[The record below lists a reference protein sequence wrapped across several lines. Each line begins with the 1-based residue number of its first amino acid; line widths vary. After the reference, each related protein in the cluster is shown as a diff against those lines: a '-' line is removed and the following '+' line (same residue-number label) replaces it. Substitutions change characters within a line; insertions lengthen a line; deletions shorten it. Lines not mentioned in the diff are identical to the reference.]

1 MFVRPEYQEIKKR
14 LEEPRLFL
22 QVISGPRQVGKSTL
36 IEQVLSNISLPYN
49 SYSADAE
56 LNVSQAWISNV
67 WDAARNEMDYRKEQ
81 EHILVIDEIQKI
93 SNWSE
98 TVKKEWDRD
107 SRERRNLKVL
117 ILGSSRLLLQKG
129 LTESLAGR
137 FELIRMGHWTF
148 TEMKEAFGWSL
159 DQYIYYGG
167 YPGTAPLISDEARWK
182 RYVKDS
188 LVDAAL
194 TNDVLATTN
203 IYKPA
208 LLKRLFELGCSYS
221 GELLSLTKMM
231 GQLQDKGNV
240 TTLAN
245 YIQVLDE
252 CHLLA
257 GLQKYSGDNARRYAS
272 VPKYQVYN
280 NALMNVYAT
289 SSFEEQRLD
298 LEKWGRLVESA
309 VGAHLVNHADKL
321 DYKVY
326 YWRDKNDEVDFIVE
340 RRHKVWAI
348 EVKSG
353 KRSMN
358 KGLGLFR
365 EAFQPYRAFVV
376 GTGGISV
383 EDFLSADLDKF
394 FVVNE

>member
-117 ILGSSRLLLQKG
+117 LLGSSRLLLQKG

-245 YIQVLDE
+245 DIQVLDE

-309 VGAHLVNHADKL
+309 VGAHLVNNADKL

-394 FVVNE
+394 FS

>member
-1 MFVRPEYQEIKKR
+1 MFVRAEYQEVKDR
-14 LEEPRLFL
+14 LEEPRMFI

-36 IEQVLSNISLPYN
+36 VEQILDKITLPYN

-56 LNVSQAWISNV
+56 LNVNQSWISNI
-67 WDAARNEMDYRKEQ
+67 WDAARNEMDYRRES
-81 EHILVIDEIQKI
+81 ERILVIDEIQKI
-93 SNWSE
+93 ANWSE
-98 TVKKEWDRD
+98 VVKKEWDRD
-107 SRERRNLKVL
+107 TREKRNLKVL
-117 ILGSSRLLLQKG
+117 LLGSSRLLLQQG

-137 FELIRMGHWTF
+137 FELIRMGHWSYR
-148 TEMKEAFGWSL
+148 EMKEAFGWTL

-167 YPGTAPLISDEARWK
+167 YPGTAPLVSNEVRWK

-188 LVDAAL
+188 LVEAAL
-194 TNDVLATTN
+194 SNDVLATTN

-298 LEKWGRLVESA
+298 LGKWGRLVESA
-309 VGAHLVNHADKL
+309 VGSHLLNYADKL

-326 YWRDKNDEVDFIVE
+326 YWREKNDEVDFIVE
-340 RRHKVWAI
+340 RNHKVWAI

-353 KRSMN
+353 KRGMN
-358 KGLGLFR
+358 KGLGMFR
-365 EAFQPYRAFVV
+365 EAFHPYRAFVV
-376 GTGGISV
+376 GTDGISI
-383 EDFLSADLDKF
+383 EDFLSADLDTF
-394 FVVNE
+394 FS

>member
-1 MFVRPEYQEIKKR
+1 MFVRAEYQEVKDR
-14 LEEPRLFL
+14 LEEPRMFI

-36 IEQVLSNISLPYN
+36 VEQVLDKITLPYD

-56 LNVSQAWISNV
+56 LNVNQSWISNV
-67 WDAARNEMDYRKEQ
+67 WDAARNEMDYRRET
-81 EHILVIDEIQKI
+81 ERILVIDEIQKI
-93 SNWSE
+93 DNWSE
-98 TVKKEWDRD
+98 VVKKEWDRD
-107 SRERRNLKVL
+107 TREKRNLKVL
-117 ILGSSRLLLQKG
+117 LLGSSRLLLQQG

-137 FELIRMGHWTF
+137 FELIRMGHWSYS
-148 TEMKEAFGWSL
+148 EMKEAFGWTL

-167 YPGTAPLISDEARWK
+167 YPGTAPLVSNEVRWK

-188 LVDAAL
+188 LVEAAL
-194 TNDVLATTN
+194 SNDVLATTN
-203 IYKPA
+203 VYKPV

-280 NALMNVYAT
+280 NALMNVYTT
-289 SSFEEQRLD
+289 SSFEEERLD
-298 LEKWGRLVESA
+298 LKKWGRLVESA
-309 VGAHLVNHADKL
+309 VGAHLLNYADRL

-326 YWRDKNDEVDFIVE
+326 YWREKNNEVDFIIE
-340 RRHKVWAI
+340 RNHKIWAI

-353 KRSMN
+353 KRGMN

-365 EAFQPYRAFVV
+365 EAFHPYRAFVV
-376 GTGGISV
+376 GTDGISV
-383 EDFLSADLDKF
+383 EDFLSADIDMF
-394 FVVNE
+394 FM

>member
-1 MFVRPEYQEIKKR
+1 MFVRAEYQEVKDR
-14 LEEPRLFL
+14 LEEPRMFI

-36 IEQVLSNISLPYN
+36 VEQILDKITLPYN

-56 LNVSQAWISNV
+56 LNVNQSWISNI
-67 WDAARNEMDYRKEQ
+67 WDAARNEMDFRQ
-81 EHILVIDEIQKI
+81 ETERILVIDEIHKI
-93 SNWSE
+93 ANWSE
-98 TVKKEWDRD
+98 VVKKEWDRD
-107 SRERRNLKVL
+107 TREKRNLKVL
-117 ILGSSRLLLQKG
+117 LLGSSRLLLQQG

-137 FELIRMGHWTF
+137 FELIRMGHWSF
-148 TEMKEAFGWSL
+148 REMKEAFGWTL

-167 YPGTAPLISDEARWK
+167 YPGTAPLVSNEVRWK

-188 LVDAAL
+188 LIEAAL
-194 TNDVLATTN
+194 SNDVLATTN

-298 LEKWGRLVESA
+298 LGKWGRLVESA
-309 VGAHLVNHADKL
+309 VGSHLLNHADKL

-326 YWRDKNDEVDFIVE
+326 YWREKNDEVDFIVE
-340 RRHKVWAI
+340 RNHKVWAI
-348 EVKSG
+348 EVKSS
-353 KRSMN
+353 KRGMN
-358 KGLGLFR
+358 KGLGMFR
-365 EAFQPYRAFVV
+365 EAFHPYRAFVV
-376 GTGGISV
+376 GTDGISV
-383 EDFLSADLDKF
+383 EDFLSADLDTF
-394 FVVNE
+394 FS

>member
-1 MFVRPEYQEIKKR
+1 MFVRAEYQEVKDR
-14 LEEPRLFL
+14 LEEPRMFI

-36 IEQVLSNISLPYN
+36 VEQILDKITLPYN

-56 LNVSQAWISNV
+56 LNVSQSWISNI
-67 WDAARNEMDYRKEQ
+67 WDAARNEMDFRQ
-81 EHILVIDEIQKI
+81 ETERILVIDEIHKI
-93 SNWSE
+93 ANWSE
-98 TVKKEWDRD
+98 VVKKEWDRD
-107 SRERRNLKVL
+107 TREKRNLKVL
-117 ILGSSRLLLQKG
+117 LLGSSRLLLQQG

-137 FELIRMGHWTF
+137 FELIRMGHWSF
-148 TEMKEAFGWSL
+148 REMKEAFGWTL

-167 YPGTAPLISDEARWK
+167 YPGTAPLVSNEVRWK

-188 LVDAAL
+188 LIEAAL
-194 TNDVLATTN
+194 SNDVLATTN

-298 LEKWGRLVESA
+298 LGKWGRLVESA
-309 VGAHLVNHADKL
+309 VGSHLLNYADKL

-326 YWRDKNDEVDFIVE
+326 YWREKNDEVDFIVE
-340 RRHKVWAI
+340 RNHKVWAI
-348 EVKSG
+348 EVKSS
-353 KRSMN
+353 KRGMN
-358 KGLGLFR
+358 KGLGMFR
-365 EAFQPYRAFVV
+365 EAFHPYRAFVV
-376 GTGGISV
+376 GTDGISV
-383 EDFLSADLDKF
+383 EDFLSADLDTF
-394 FVVNE
+394 FS

>member
-1 MFVRPEYQEIKKR
+1 MFVRAEYQEVKSR
-14 LEEPRLFL
+14 LEEPRMFI
-22 QVISGPRQVGKSTL
+22 QVIAGPRQVGKSTL
-36 IEQVLSNISLPYN
+36 VGQVLDKITLPYN

-56 LNVSQAWISNV
+56 LNVDQAWISNV
-67 WDAARNEMDYRKEQ
+67 WDAARNEMDFRHET
-81 EHILVIDEIQKI
+81 ERILVIDEIQKVE
-93 SNWSE
+93 NWSE
-98 TVKKEWDRD
+98 VVKKEWDRD
-107 SRERRNLKVL
+107 TREKRNLKIL
-117 ILGSSRLLLQKG
+117 LLGSSRLLLQRG

-137 FELIRMGHWTF
+137 FELIRMGHWSYR
-148 TEMKEAFGWSL
+148 EMKEAFGWSL

-167 YPGTAPLISDEARWK
+167 YPGTAPLVSNETRWK

-188 LVDAAL
+188 LVEAAL
-194 TNDVLATTN
+194 SNDVLAMTN
-203 IYKPA
+203 LYKPA

-245 YIQVLDE
+245 YIQILDE

-257 GLQKYSGDNARRYAS
+257 GLQKYSGDQARRYAS

-309 VGAHLVNHADKL
+309 VGAHLLNYADKL
-321 DYKVY
+321 DYKVF
-326 YWRDKNDEVDFIVE
+326 YWREKNNEVDFIVE
-340 RRHKVWAI
+340 RNHKVWAI

-353 KRSMN
+353 KRGMN

-376 GTGGISV
+376 GTDGVPV
-383 EDFLSADLDKF
+383 EEFLSADLDEF
-394 FVVNE
+394 FV

>member
-1 MFVRPEYQEIKKR
+1 MFVRAEYQEVKDR
-14 LEEPRLFL
+14 LEEPRMFI

-36 IEQVLSNISLPYN
+36 VEQVLDKITLPYD

-56 LNVSQAWISNV
+56 LNVNQSWISNV
-67 WDAARNEMDYRKEQ
+67 WDAARNEMDYRRET
-81 EHILVIDEIQKI
+81 ERILVIDEIQKI
-93 SNWSE
+93 DNWSE
-98 TVKKEWDRD
+98 VVKKEWDRD
-107 SRERRNLKVL
+107 TREKRNLKVL
-117 ILGSSRLLLQKG
+117 LLGSSRLLLQQG

-137 FELIRMGHWTF
+137 FELIRMGHWSYS
-148 TEMKEAFGWSL
+148 EMKEAFGWTL

-167 YPGTAPLISDEARWK
+167 YPGTAPLVSNEVRWK

-188 LVDAAL
+188 LVEAAL
-194 TNDVLATTN
+194 SNDVLATTN
-203 IYKPA
+203 VYKPV

-280 NALMNVYAT
+280 NALMNVYTT
-289 SSFEEQRLD
+289 SSFEEERLD
-298 LEKWGRLVESA
+298 LKKWGRLVESA
-309 VGAHLVNHADKL
+309 VGAHLINYADRL

-326 YWRDKNDEVDFIVE
+326 YWREKNNEVDFIIE
-340 RRHKVWAI
+340 RNHKIWAI

-353 KRSMN
+353 KRGMN

-365 EAFQPYRAFVV
+365 EAFHPYRAFVV
-376 GTGGISV
+376 GTDGISV
-383 EDFLSADLDKF
+383 EDFLSADIDTF
-394 FVVNE
+394 FM

>member
-1 MFVRPEYQEIKKR
+1 MFVRAEYQEVKDR
-14 LEEPRLFL
+14 LEEPRMFI

-36 IEQVLSNISLPYN
+36 VEQILDKITLPYN

-56 LNVSQAWISNV
+56 LNVNQSWISNI
-67 WDAARNEMDYRKEQ
+67 WDAARNEMDYRRES
-81 EHILVIDEIQKI
+81 ERILVIDEIHKI
-93 SNWSE
+93 ANWSE
-98 TVKKEWDRD
+98 VVKKEWDRD
-107 SRERRNLKVL
+107 TREKRNLKVL
-117 ILGSSRLLLQKG
+117 LLGSSRLLLQQG

-137 FELIRMGHWTF
+137 FELIRMGHWSF
-148 TEMKEAFGWSL
+148 REMKEAFGWTL

-167 YPGTAPLISDEARWK
+167 YPGTAPLVSNEIRWK

-188 LVDAAL
+188 LIEAAL
-194 TNDVLATTN
+194 SNDVLATTN

-309 VGAHLVNHADKL
+309 VGSHLLNYADKL

-326 YWRDKNDEVDFIVE
+326 YWREKNDEVDFIVE
-340 RRHKVWAI
+340 RNHKVWAI
-348 EVKSG
+348 EVKSS
-353 KRSMN
+353 KRGMN
-358 KGLGLFR
+358 KGLGMFR
-365 EAFQPYRAFVV
+365 EAFHPYRAFVV
-376 GTGGISV
+376 GTDGISV
-383 EDFLSADLDKF
+383 EDFLSADLDTF
-394 FVVNE
+394 FS

>member
-1 MFVRPEYQEIKKR
+1 MFVRAEYQEVKDR
-14 LEEPRLFL
+14 LEEPKMFI

-36 IEQVLSNISLPYN
+36 VEQILDKITLPYN

-56 LNVSQAWISNV
+56 LNVSQSWISNI
-67 WDAARNEMDYRKEQ
+67 WDAARNEMDYRRES
-81 EHILVIDEIQKI
+81 ERILVIDEIQKI
-93 SNWSE
+93 ANWSE
-98 TVKKEWDRD
+98 VVKKEWDRD
-107 SRERRNLKVL
+107 TREKRNLKVL
-117 ILGSSRLLLQKG
+117 LLGSSRLLLQQG

-137 FELIRMGHWTF
+137 FELIRMGHWSF
-148 TEMKEAFGWSL
+148 REMKEAFGWTL

-167 YPGTAPLISDEARWK
+167 YPGTAPLVSNEVRWK

-188 LVDAAL
+188 LIEAAL
-194 TNDVLATTN
+194 SNDVLATTN

-309 VGAHLVNHADKL
+309 VGSHLLNYADKL

-326 YWRDKNDEVDFIVE
+326 YWREKNDEVDFIVE
-340 RRHKVWAI
+340 RNHKVWAI
-348 EVKSG
+348 EVKSS
-353 KRSMN
+353 KRGMN
-358 KGLGLFR
+358 KGLGMFR
-365 EAFQPYRAFVV
+365 EAFHPYRAFVV
-376 GTGGISV
+376 GTDGISV
-383 EDFLSADLDKF
+383 EDFLSADLDTF
-394 FVVNE
+394 FS

>member
-1 MFVRPEYQEIKKR
+1 MFVRAEYQEVKNR
-14 LEEPRLFL
+14 LEEPRMFI
-22 QVISGPRQVGKSTL
+22 QVIAGPRQVGKSTL
-36 IEQVLSNISLPYN
+36 VGQVLEHITLPYN

-56 LNVSQAWISNV
+56 LNVDQSWISNV
-67 WDAARNEMDYRKEQ
+67 WDAARNEMDYRHES
-81 EHILVIDEIQKI
+81 EHILVIDEIQKVE
-93 SNWSE
+93 NWSE
-98 TVKKEWDRD
+98 VVKKEWDRD
-107 SRERRNLKVL
+107 TREKRNLKVL
-117 ILGSSRLLLQKG
+117 LLGSSRLLLQRG

-137 FELIRMGHWTF
+137 FELIRMGHWSYC
-148 TEMKEAFGWSL
+148 EMRDAFGWTL
-159 DQYIYYGG
+159 DQYVYYGG
-167 YPGTAPLISDEARWK
+167 YPGTAPLVSDEVRWK

-188 LVDAAL
+188 LVEAAL
-194 TNDVLATTN
+194 SNDVLAMTN
-203 IYKPA
+203 LYKPA

-257 GLQKYSGDNARRYAS
+257 GLQKYSGDQARRYAS

-280 NALMNVYAT
+280 NALMNVYGCST
-289 SSFEEQRLD
+289 FEEQRLD

-309 VGAHLVNHADKL
+309 VGAHLLNYADKL

-326 YWRDKNDEVDFIVE
+326 YWREKNNEVDFIVE
-340 RRHKVWAI
+340 RNHKVWAI

-353 KRSMN
+353 KRGMN

-365 EAFQPYRAFVV
+365 EAFHPYRAFVV
-376 GTGGISV
+376 GTDGISV

-394 FVVNE
+394 FV

>member
-1 MFVRPEYQEIKKR
+1 MFVRAEYQEVKER
-14 LEEPRLFL
+14 LEEPRMFI

-36 IEQVLSNISLPYN
+36 VEQVLANIALPYN

-56 LNVSQAWISNV
+56 LHAGQSWISDV
-67 WDAARNEMDYRKEQ
+67 WDMARNEMDYRKER
-81 EHILVIDEIQKI
+81 ERILVIDEIQKI
-93 SNWSE
+93 DNWSE
-98 TVKKEWDRD
+98 VVKKEWDRD
-107 SRERRNLKVL
+107 TREKRNLKVL
-117 ILGSSRLLLQKG
+117 LLGSSRLLIKQG

-137 FELIRMGHWTF
+137 FELIRMGHWSYS
-148 TEMKEAFGWSL
+148 EMRQAFGWTL

-167 YPGTAPLISDEARWK
+167 YPGTAPLVSNEVRWK

-188 LVDAAL
+188 LVEAAL
-194 TNDVLATTN
+194 SNDVLATTN

-309 VGAHLVNHADKL
+309 VGSHLLNYADKL

-326 YWRDKNDEVDFIVE
+326 YWREKNDEVDFIVE
-340 RRHKVWAI
+340 RNHKVWAI

-353 KRSMN
+353 KRGMN
-358 KGLGLFR
+358 RGLGLFR
-365 EAFQPYRAFVV
+365 EAFHPYRAFVV
-376 GTGGISV
+376 GTDGVSV
-383 EDFLSADLDKF
+383 EEFLSADLDAF
-394 FVVNE
+394 FS

>member
-1 MFVRPEYQEIKKR
+1 MFIRPEYQEVKSR
-14 LEEPRLFL
+14 LEEPRMFI

-36 IEQVLSNISLPYN
+36 IEQVLEQITVPYN

-56 LNVSQAWISNV
+56 LHADQAWISNV
-67 WDAARNEMDYRKEQ
+67 WDAARNEMDFHKEA
-81 EHILVIDEIQKI
+81 ERILVIDEIQKI
-93 SNWSE
+93 NNWSE
-98 TVKKEWDRD
+98 IVKKEWDRD
-107 SRERRNLKVL
+107 TREKRGLKVL
-117 ILGSSRLLLQKG
+117 LLGSSRLLIQQG

-137 FELIRMGHWTF
+137 FELIRMGHWSYN
-148 TEMKEAFGWSL
+148 EMKEAFGWTL

-167 YPGTAPLISDEARWK
+167 YPGTAPLVANESRWK

-188 LVDAAL
+188 LIEAAL
-194 TNDVLATTN
+194 SNDVLATTN

-208 LLKRLFELGCSYS
+208 LLKHLFELGCAYS

-245 YIQVLDE
+245 YLQVLDE

-257 GLQKYSGDNARRYAS
+257 GLQKFSGDTARRYAS

-289 SSFEEQRLD
+289 SSFKEQRLD

-309 VGAHLVNHADKL
+309 VGAHLMNYADKL

-326 YWRDKNDEVDFIVE
+326 YWREKNNEVDFIVE
-340 RRHKVWAI
+340 RNHKIWAI

-353 KRSMN
+353 KRGMN

-365 EAFQPYRAFVV
+365 EAFHPYRAFVV
-376 GTGGISV
+376 GTDGISV
-383 EDFLSADLDKF
+383 EDFLSADLDAF
-394 FVVNE
+394 FA

>member
-1 MFVRPEYQEIKKR
+1 MFVRAEYQEVKDR
-14 LEEPRLFL
+14 LEEPRMFI

-36 IEQVLSNISLPYN
+36 VEQVLDKITLPYD

-56 LNVSQAWISNV
+56 LNVNQSWISNV
-67 WDAARNEMDYRKEQ
+67 WDAARNEMDYRRET
-81 EHILVIDEIQKI
+81 ERILVIDEIQKI
-93 SNWSE
+93 DNWSE
-98 TVKKEWDRD
+98 VVKKEWDRD
-107 SRERRNLKVL
+107 TREKRNLKVL
-117 ILGSSRLLLQKG
+117 LLGSSRLLLQQG

-137 FELIRMGHWTF
+137 FELIRMGHWSYS
-148 TEMKEAFGWSL
+148 EMKEAFGWTL

-167 YPGTAPLISDEARWK
+167 YPGTAPLVSNEVRWK

-188 LVDAAL
+188 LVEAAL
-194 TNDVLATTN
+194 SNDVLATTN
-203 IYKPA
+203 VYKPV

-280 NALMNVYAT
+280 NALMNVYTT
-289 SSFEEQRLD
+289 SSFEEERLD
-298 LEKWGRLVESA
+298 LKKWGRLVESA
-309 VGAHLVNHADKL
+309 VGAHLLNYADRL

-326 YWRDKNDEVDFIVE
+326 YWREKNNEVDFIIE
-340 RRHKVWAI
+340 RNHKIWAI

-353 KRSMN
+353 KRGMN

-365 EAFQPYRAFVV
+365 EAFHPYRAFVV
-376 GTGGISV
+376 GTDGISV
-383 EDFLSADLDKF
+383 EDFLSADIDTF
-394 FVVNE
+394 FM

>member
-36 IEQVLSNISLPYN
+36 IEQVLANISLPYN

-117 ILGSSRLLLQKG
+117 LLGSSRLLLQKG

-231 GQLQDKGNV
+231 GQLQGKGNV

-245 YIQVLDE
+245 CIQVLDE

-298 LEKWGRLVESA
+298 IEKWGRLVESA
-309 VGAHLVNHADKL
+309 VGAHLVNNADKL

-394 FVVNE
+394 FS

>member
-1 MFVRPEYQEIKKR
+1 MFVRAEYQEVKDR
-14 LEEPRLFL
+14 LEEPRMFI

-36 IEQVLSNISLPYN
+36 VEQILDKITLPYN

-56 LNVSQAWISNV
+56 LNVSQSWISNI
-67 WDAARNEMDYRKEQ
+67 WDAARNEMDYRRES
-81 EHILVIDEIQKI
+81 ERILVIDEIQKI
-93 SNWSE
+93 ANWSE
-98 TVKKEWDRD
+98 VVKKEWDRD
-107 SRERRNLKVL
+107 TREKRNLKVL
-117 ILGSSRLLLQKG
+117 LLGSSRLLLQQG

-137 FELIRMGHWTF
+137 FELIRMGHWSYR
-148 TEMKEAFGWSL
+148 EMKEAFGWTL

-167 YPGTAPLISDEARWK
+167 YPGTAPLVSNEVRWK

-188 LVDAAL
+188 LIEAAL
-194 TNDVLATTN
+194 SNDVLATTN

-298 LEKWGRLVESA
+298 LGKWGRLVESA
-309 VGAHLVNHADKL
+309 VGSHLLNHADKL

-326 YWRDKNDEVDFIVE
+326 YWREKNDEVDFIVE
-340 RRHKVWAI
+340 RNHKVWAI

-353 KRSMN
+353 KRGMN
-358 KGLGLFR
+358 KGLGMFR
-365 EAFQPYRAFVV
+365 EAFHPYRAFVV
-376 GTGGISV
+376 GTDGISV
-383 EDFLSADLDKF
+383 EDFLSADLDTF
-394 FVVNE
+394 FS

>member
-1 MFVRPEYQEIKKR
+1 MFVRAEYQEVKDR
-14 LEEPRLFL
+14 LEEPKMFI

-36 IEQVLSNISLPYN
+36 VEQILDKITLPYN

-56 LNVSQAWISNV
+56 LNVNQSWISNI
-67 WDAARNEMDYRKEQ
+67 WDAARNEMDYRRES
-81 EHILVIDEIQKI
+81 ERILVIDEIQKI
-93 SNWSE
+93 ANWSE
-98 TVKKEWDRD
+98 VVKKEWDRD
-107 SRERRNLKVL
+107 TREKRNLKVL
-117 ILGSSRLLLQKG
+117 LLGSSRLLLQQG

-137 FELIRMGHWTF
+137 FELIRMGHWSF
-148 TEMKEAFGWSL
+148 REMKEAFGWTL

-167 YPGTAPLISDEARWK
+167 YPGTAPLVSNEVRWK

-188 LVDAAL
+188 LIEAAL
-194 TNDVLATTN
+194 SNDVLATTN

-309 VGAHLVNHADKL
+309 VGSHLLNYADKL

-326 YWRDKNDEVDFIVE
+326 YWREKNDEVDFIVE
-340 RRHKVWAI
+340 RNHKVWAI
-348 EVKSG
+348 EVKSS
-353 KRSMN
+353 KRGMN
-358 KGLGLFR
+358 KGLGMFR
-365 EAFQPYRAFVV
+365 EAFHPYRAFVV
-376 GTGGISV
+376 GTDGISV
-383 EDFLSADLDKF
+383 EDFLSADLDTF
-394 FVVNE
+394 FS

>member
-1 MFVRPEYQEIKKR
+1 MFVRAEYQEVKDR
-14 LEEPRLFL
+14 LEEPRMFI

-36 IEQVLSNISLPYN
+36 VEQILDKITLPYN

-56 LNVSQAWISNV
+56 LNVNQSWISNI
-67 WDAARNEMDYRKEQ
+67 WDAARNEMDYRQ
-81 EHILVIDEIQKI
+81 ESERILVIDEIHKI
-93 SNWSE
+93 ANWSE
-98 TVKKEWDRD
+98 VVKKEWDRD
-107 SRERRNLKVL
+107 TREKRNLKVL
-117 ILGSSRLLLQKG
+117 LLGSSRLLLQQG

-137 FELIRMGHWTF
+137 FELIRMGHWSF
-148 TEMKEAFGWSL
+148 REMKEAFGWTL

-167 YPGTAPLISDEARWK
+167 YPGTAPLVSNEVRWK

-188 LVDAAL
+188 LIEAAL
-194 TNDVLATTN
+194 SNDVLATTN

-298 LEKWGRLVESA
+298 LGKWGRLVESA
-309 VGAHLVNHADKL
+309 VGSHLLNYADKL

-326 YWRDKNDEVDFIVE
+326 YWREKNDEVDFIVE
-340 RRHKVWAI
+340 RNHKVWAI
-348 EVKSG
+348 EVKSS
-353 KRSMN
+353 KRGMN
-358 KGLGLFR
+358 KGLGMFR
-365 EAFQPYRAFVV
+365 EAFHPYRAFVV
-376 GTGGISV
+376 GTDGISV
-383 EDFLSADLDKF
+383 EDFLSADLDTF
-394 FVVNE
+394 FS

>member
-1 MFVRPEYQEIKKR
+1 MFVRAEYQEVKDR
-14 LEEPRLFL
+14 LEEPRMFI

-36 IEQVLSNISLPYN
+36 VEQILDKITLPYN

-56 LNVSQAWISNV
+56 LNVNQSWISNI
-67 WDAARNEMDYRKEQ
+67 WDAARNEMDFRQ
-81 EHILVIDEIQKI
+81 ETERILVIDEIHKI
-93 SNWSE
+93 ANWSE
-98 TVKKEWDRD
+98 VVKKEWDRD
-107 SRERRNLKVL
+107 TREKRNLKVL
-117 ILGSSRLLLQKG
+117 LLGSSRLLLQQG

-137 FELIRMGHWTF
+137 FELIRMGHWSF
-148 TEMKEAFGWSL
+148 REMKEAFGWTL

-167 YPGTAPLISDEARWK
+167 YPGTAPLVSNEVRWK

-188 LVDAAL
+188 LIEAAL
-194 TNDVLATTN
+194 SNDVLATTN

-298 LEKWGRLVESA
+298 LGKWGRLVESA
-309 VGAHLVNHADKL
+309 VGSHLLNHADKL

-326 YWRDKNDEVDFIVE
+326 YWREKNDEVDFIVE
-340 RRHKVWAI
+340 RNHKVWAI

-353 KRSMN
+353 KRGMN
-358 KGLGLFR
+358 KGLGMFR
-365 EAFQPYRAFVV
+365 EAFHPYRAFVV
-376 GTGGISV
+376 GTDGISV
-383 EDFLSADLDKF
+383 EDFLSADLDTF
-394 FVVNE
+394 FS

>member
-1 MFVRPEYQEIKKR
+1 MFVRAEYQEVKDR
-14 LEEPRLFL
+14 LEEPRMFI

-36 IEQVLSNISLPYN
+36 VEQILDKITLPYN

-56 LNVSQAWISNV
+56 LNVNQSWISNI
-67 WDAARNEMDYRKEQ
+67 WDAARNEMDFRQ
-81 EHILVIDEIQKI
+81 ETERILVIDEIHKI
-93 SNWSE
+93 ANWSE
-98 TVKKEWDRD
+98 VVKKEWDRD
-107 SRERRNLKVL
+107 TREKRNLKVL
-117 ILGSSRLLLQKG
+117 LLGSSRLLLQQG

-137 FELIRMGHWTF
+137 FELIRMGHWSF
-148 TEMKEAFGWSL
+148 REMKEAFGWTL

-167 YPGTAPLISDEARWK
+167 YPGTAPLVSNEVRWK

-188 LVDAAL
+188 LIEAAL
-194 TNDVLATTN
+194 SNDVLATTN

-309 VGAHLVNHADKL
+309 VGSHLLNYADKL

-326 YWRDKNDEVDFIVE
+326 YWREKNDEVDFIVE
-340 RRHKVWAI
+340 RNHKVWAI
-348 EVKSG
+348 EVKNG
-353 KRSMN
+353 KRGMN
-358 KGLGLFR
+358 KGLGMFR
-365 EAFQPYRAFVV
+365 EAFHPYRAFVV
-376 GTGGISV
+376 GTDGISI
-383 EDFLSADLDKF
+383 EDFLSADLDTF
-394 FVVNE
+394 FS

>member
-1 MFVRPEYQEIKKR
+1 MFVRAEYQEVKDR
-14 LEEPRLFL
+14 LEEPRMFI

-36 IEQVLSNISLPYN
+36 VEQVLDKITLPYN

-56 LNVSQAWISNV
+56 LNVNQSWISNV
-67 WDAARNEMDYRKEQ
+67 WDAARNEMDYRRET
-81 EHILVIDEIQKI
+81 ERILVIDEIQKI
-93 SNWSE
+93 DNWSE
-98 TVKKEWDRD
+98 VVKKEWDRD
-107 SRERRNLKVL
+107 TREKRNLKVL
-117 ILGSSRLLLQKG
+117 LLGSSRLLLQQG

-137 FELIRMGHWTF
+137 FELIRMGHWSYS
-148 TEMKEAFGWSL
+148 EMKEAFGWTL

-167 YPGTAPLISDEARWK
+167 YPGTAPLVSNEVRWK

-188 LVDAAL
+188 LVEAAL
-194 TNDVLATTN
+194 SNDVLATTN
-203 IYKPA
+203 VYKPV

-280 NALMNVYAT
+280 NALMNVYTT
-289 SSFEEQRLD
+289 SSFEEERLD
-298 LEKWGRLVESA
+298 LKKWGRLVESA
-309 VGAHLVNHADKL
+309 VGAHLLNYADRL

-326 YWRDKNDEVDFIVE
+326 YWREKNNEVDFIIE
-340 RRHKVWAI
+340 RNHKIWAI
-348 EVKSG
+348 EIKSG
-353 KRSMN
+353 KRGMN

-365 EAFQPYRAFVV
+365 EAFHPYRAFVV
-376 GTGGISV
+376 GTDGISV
-383 EDFLSADLDKF
+383 EDFLSADIDTF
-394 FVVNE
+394 FM

>member
-1 MFVRPEYQEIKKR
+1 MFVRAEYQEVKDR
-14 LEEPRLFL
+14 LEEPRMFI

-36 IEQVLSNISLPYN
+36 VEQILDKITLPYN

-56 LNVSQAWISNV
+56 LNVNQSWISNI
-67 WDAARNEMDYRKEQ
+67 WDAARNEMDYRQ
-81 EHILVIDEIQKI
+81 ESERILVIDEIQKI
-93 SNWSE
+93 ANWSE
-98 TVKKEWDRD
+98 VVKKEWDRD
-107 SRERRNLKVL
+107 TREKRNLKVL
-117 ILGSSRLLLQKG
+117 LLGSSRLLLQQG

-137 FELIRMGHWTF
+137 FELIRMGHWSYR
-148 TEMKEAFGWSL
+148 EMKEAFGWTL

-167 YPGTAPLISDEARWK
+167 YPGTAPLVSNEVRWK

-188 LVDAAL
+188 LVEAAL
-194 TNDVLATTN
+194 SNDVLATTN

-309 VGAHLVNHADKL
+309 VGSHLLNYADKL

-326 YWRDKNDEVDFIVE
+326 YWREKNDEVDFIVE
-340 RRHKVWAI
+340 RNHKVWAI
-348 EVKSG
+348 EVKSS
-353 KRSMN
+353 KRGMN
-358 KGLGLFR
+358 KGLGMFR
-365 EAFQPYRAFVV
+365 EAFHPYRAFVV
-376 GTGGISV
+376 GTDGISV
-383 EDFLSADLDKF
+383 EDFLSADLDTF
-394 FVVNE
+394 FS

>member
-1 MFVRPEYQEIKKR
+1 MFVRSEYQEVKKR
-14 LEEPRLFL
+14 LEEQRMFI
-22 QVISGPRQVGKSTL
+22 QVIAGPRQVGKSTL
-36 IEQVLSNISLPYN
+36 VEQVLGSITLPYS
-49 SYSADAE
+49 SYSADNE
-56 LNVSQAWISNV
+56 LNVTRAWISNV
-67 WDAARNEMDYRKEQ
+67 WDAARNEMTVRHET
-81 EHILVIDEIQKI
+81 EHILVIDEVQKI
-93 SNWSE
+93 DNWSE
-98 TVKKEWDRD
+98 VVKKEWDRD
-107 SRERRNLKVL
+107 TREKRNLKVL
-117 ILGSSRLLLQKG
+117 LLGSSRLLLKKG

-148 TEMKEAFGWSL
+148 SEMREAFDWTL
-159 DQYIYYGG
+159 DQYIYFGG
-167 YPGTAPLISDEARWK
+167 YPGTAPLISNEIRWK
-182 RYVKDS
+182 KYVKDS
-188 LVDAAL
+188 LIESAL
-194 TNDVLATTN
+194 ANDVLGTTTV
-203 IYKPA
+203 YKPA

-257 GLQKYSGDNARRYAS
+257 GLQKYSGDTARRYAS

-280 NALMNVYAT
+280 NALMNVYSTAN
-289 SSFEEQRLD
+289 FEEQRLD

-309 VGAHLVNHADKL
+309 VGSHLLNYADKL

-326 YWRDKNDEVDFIVE
+326 YWREKNNEVDFIIE
-340 RRHKVWAI
+340 RNRKVWAI

-353 KRSMN
+353 KRGMN

-365 EAFQPYRAFVV
+365 EAFNPYRAFVV
-376 GTGGISV
+376 GTDGISV
-383 EDFLSADLDKF
+383 EEFLSANLDDF
-394 FVVNE
+394 FV

>member
-1 MFVRPEYQEIKKR
+1 MFVRTEYQEVKDR
-14 LEEPRLFL
+14 LEEPRMFI

-36 IEQVLSNISLPYN
+36 VGQVLDKITLPYN

-56 LNVSQAWISNV
+56 LNVNQAWISNV
-67 WDAARNEMDYRKEQ
+67 WDAARNEMDFRHET
-81 EHILVIDEIQKI
+81 ERILVIDEIQKVE
-93 SNWSE
+93 NWSE
-98 TVKKEWDRD
+98 VVKKEWDRD
-107 SRERRNLKVL
+107 TREKRNLKVL
-117 ILGSSRLLLQKG
+117 LLGSSRLLLQRG

-137 FELIRMGHWTF
+137 FELIRMGHWSYR
-148 TEMKEAFGWSL
+148 EMNEAFGWTL

-167 YPGTAPLISDEARWK
+167 YPGTAPLVSNETRWK

-188 LVDAAL
+188 LVEAAL
-194 TNDVLATTN
+194 SNDVLAMTN
-203 IYKPA
+203 LYKPA

-257 GLQKYSGDNARRYAS
+257 GLQKYSGDQARRYAS

-280 NALMNVYAT
+280 NALMNVYST

-309 VGAHLVNHADKL
+309 VGAHLLNYADKL
-321 DYKVY
+321 DYKVF
-326 YWRDKNDEVDFIVE
+326 YWREKNNEVDFIVE
-340 RRHKVWAI
+340 RNHKVWAI

-353 KRSMN
+353 KRGMN

-365 EAFQPYRAFVV
+365 EAFHPYRAFVV
-376 GTGGISV
+376 GTDGISI

-394 FVVNE
+394 FG

>member
-1 MFVRPEYQEIKKR
+1 MFVRAEYQEVKDR
-14 LEEPRLFL
+14 LEEPRMFI

-36 IEQVLSNISLPYN
+36 VEQILDKITLPYN

-56 LNVSQAWISNV
+56 LNVSQSWISNI
-67 WDAARNEMDYRKEQ
+67 WDAARNEMDYRRES
-81 EHILVIDEIQKI
+81 ERILIIDEIQKI
-93 SNWSE
+93 ANWSE
-98 TVKKEWDRD
+98 VVKKEWDRD
-107 SRERRNLKVL
+107 TREKRNLKVL
-117 ILGSSRLLLQKG
+117 LLGSSRLLLQQG

-137 FELIRMGHWTF
+137 FELIMMGHWSF
-148 TEMKEAFGWSL
+148 REMKEAFGWTL

-167 YPGTAPLISDEARWK
+167 YPGTAPLVSNEVRWK

-188 LVDAAL
+188 LIEAAL
-194 TNDVLATTN
+194 SNDVLATTN

-298 LEKWGRLVESA
+298 LGKWGRLVESA
-309 VGAHLVNHADKL
+309 VGSHLLNHADKL

-326 YWRDKNDEVDFIVE
+326 YWREKNDEVDFIVE
-340 RRHKVWAI
+340 RNHKVWAI
-348 EVKSG
+348 EVKNG
-353 KRSMN
+353 KRGMN
-358 KGLGLFR
+358 KGLGMFR
-365 EAFQPYRAFVV
+365 EAFHPYRAFVV
-376 GTGGISV
+376 GTDGISI
-383 EDFLSADLDKF
+383 EDFLSADLDTF
-394 FVVNE
+394 FS